1 MSGVYERLINLFQQH
16 QIDSSLIDLL
26 KRFCVYHAGCL
37 LEILYNENTFP
48 DKKSYIKGFYAII
61 DKYFTAYENG
71 NEIGNGFVSIKK
83 AQMAIDIL
91 LACELNKT
99 AQEPDGFDGIPE
111 P

>member
-1 MSGVYERLINLFQQH
+1 MIIEY
-16 QIDSSLIDLL
+16 
-26 KRFCVYHAGCL
+26 KY
-37 LEILYNENTFP
+37 
-48 DKKSYIKGFYAII
+48 KGFII
-61 DKYFTAYENG
+61 RRDKNGLYRVFDQNG